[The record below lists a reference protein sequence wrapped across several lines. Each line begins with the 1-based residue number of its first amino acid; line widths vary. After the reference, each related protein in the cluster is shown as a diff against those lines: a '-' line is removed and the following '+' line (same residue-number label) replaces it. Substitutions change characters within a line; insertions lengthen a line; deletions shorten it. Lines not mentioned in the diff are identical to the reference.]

1 VPTSTSTSR
10 LLLVLSLLQT
20 RRDWPGQVLADR
32 LDVTPRTVR
41 RDVDRLRELGYRIH
55 AVKGPDGGYRLEAGS
70 ELPPLLFDDDQVVAL
85 AVALKLAAMAGA
97 GVEEAA
103 VRALTTV
110 RQVMPSRLRHRLDAL
125 EFTAMSPGAGAGA
138 GAGSGAGS
146 SDASTVTPEA
156 LVALSTAVR
165 AREVVRFDYAG
176 QALPGGGGAPP
187 AFGPLDPLG
196 PLDPSNSSEPP
207 PALVPPRRAEPHHLV
222 SRGGRWYLVA
232 WDLDRDDWRTFRVDR
247 MTLRTPG
254 GPRFALRSLPGG
266 ASVTDFVAARF
277 KGSADVDR
285 WPCRG
290 SVVLAAPAGDVLPY
304 VGDGTVEPLDDDRC
318 RVTLGSWSWVALA
331 AAFARFDVDVSKAEP
346 AELAA
351 AFDLLGARLR
361 RASTS

>member
-1 VPTSTSTSR
+1 VPSLTSTSR

-32 LDVTPRTVR
+32 LAVTPRTVR

-85 AVALKLAAMAGA
+85 AVALQLAAVAGA

-125 EFTAMSPGAGAGA
+125 EFTVMGAGT
-138 GAGSGAGS
+138 S
-146 SDASTVTPEA
+146 SSSPVAASAVTPEA

-165 AREVVRFDYAG
+165 AHEVVRFDYAG
-176 QALPGGGGAPP
+176 QALPAGDGSPP
-187 AFGPLDPLG
+187 A
-196 PLDPSNSSEPP
+196 PSSAATSTRVP
-207 PALVPPRRAEPHHLV
+207 VPPRRAEPHHVV
-222 SRGGRWYLVA
+222 SRRGRWYLVA
-232 WDLDRDDWRTFRVDR
+232 WDLDRDDWRTFRVDH

-254 GPRFALRSLPGG
+254 GPRFVPRELPGG
-266 ASVTDFVAARF
+266 LSVAEFVAARF
-277 KGSADVDR
+277 KGSPDGDR

-290 SVVLAAPAGDVLPY
+290 SAVLAAPACDVLPW
-304 VGDGTVEPLDDDRC
+304 VGDGTVEQLGDDRC
-318 RVTLGSWSWVALA
+318 RVTLGAWSWVALA
-331 AAFARFDVDVSKAEP
+331 ASFGRFDADVGEAEP
-346 AELAA
+346 LELAQAFGRLGERLQA
-351 AFDLLGARLR
+351 A
-361 RASTS
+361 SVS